1 MSYFTGSKLEIC
13 YSELFIPKME
23 TTLYYFKGI
32 QDLSTQE
39 VSFSYLN
46 IIKKNLE
53 NLNNCSSA
61 LGYAMPTLLFI
72 CEFCSKSFSTPALMM
87 NHLENLHK
95 MEPSYICRLCMK
107 SCPINQLSSKRWK
120 HNCHDPSHKIPPA
133 VASRV

>member
-1 MSYFTGSKLEIC
+1 MSYFTGSKMDIC

-23 TTLYYFKGI
+23 TTLYYFKAI
-32 QDLSTQE
+32 QDLTTQE

-61 LGYAMPTLLFI
+61 LAYAMPTLLFI
-72 CEFCSKSFSTPALMM
+72 CEFCNKSFGTPALMM
-87 NHLENLHK
+87 DHLENLHK
-95 MEPSYICRLCMK
+95 MEPSYICRLCMN

-120 HNCHDPSHKIPPA
+120 HNCQVPNHKIPPA
-133 VASRV
+133 VASRG